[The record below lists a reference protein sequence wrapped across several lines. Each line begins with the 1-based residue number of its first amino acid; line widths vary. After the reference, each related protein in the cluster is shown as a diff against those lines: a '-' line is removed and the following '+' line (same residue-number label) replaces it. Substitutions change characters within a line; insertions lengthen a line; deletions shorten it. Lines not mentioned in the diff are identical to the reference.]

1 MNTLFNNLFDNN
13 ADVSLADVLVVSR
26 ILFAVV
32 MVGFIGYFFD
42 RIKQIAIPVEKA
54 ANTQQ
59 KQRR

>member
-42 RIKQIAIPVEKA
+42 RIKQIAIPAEKE